1 MPEGEY
7 TDGRFRVSVVDQG
20 ASASFEITA
29 HDGMQLNE
37 AQYNTD
43 TKGCA
48 LPWLDPHAHPTP
60 SPPSPPK
67 PSPPPPVPPTLGPA
81 PRSRTGPSSGTS
93 LRLGLALG

>member
-20 ASASFEITA
+20 ASASFEINA

-48 LPWLDPHAHPTP
+48 LPC
-60 SPPSPPK
+60 
-67 PSPPPPVPPTLGPA
+67 
-81 PRSRTGPSSGTS
+81 
-93 LRLGLALG
+93 